1 MIVEDLLKLLEQS
14 QWVEIAGD
22 YSGDS
27 PSYAGTI
34 KGLIGESKYEFFCAQ
49 KVNGL
54 FTESEDEIS
63 FLIIYYDDS
72 ELEGGAQ

>member
-1 MIVEDLLKLLEQS
+1 MIVKDLLKLLGQS

-34 KGLIGESKYEFFCAQ
+34 KGLMGENKYEFFCAQ

-54 FTESEDEIS
+54 FTESEDEIP
-63 FLIIYYDDS
+63 FLIIYYDDF
-72 ELEGGAQ
+72 ELEGGA

>member
-1 MIVEDLLKLLEQS
+1 MIVKDLFKLLGHS

-22 YSGDS
+22 YSGNS

-34 KGLIGESKYEFFCAQ
+34 KDLMGENKYEVFCAQ

-54 FTESEDEIS
+54 FTESEDEIP

-72 ELEGGAQ
+72 ELEGGA

>member
-1 MIVEDLLKLLEQS
+1 MIVEDLFKLLGQS
-14 QWVEIAGD
+14 QWVEIAGN
-22 YSGDS
+22 YSGNS

-34 KGLIGESKYEFFCAQ
+34 KGLIGENRYEFFCAQ

-54 FTESEDEIS
+54 FTESEDEIP

-72 ELEGGAQ
+72 ELEGGA

>member
-1 MIVEDLLKLLEQS
+1 MIVKDLLKLLGQS
-14 QWVEIAGD
+14 QWVEIAGN

-34 KGLIGESKYEFFCAQ
+34 KGLMGENKYEFFCAQ

-54 FTESEDEIS
+54 FTESEDEIL

-72 ELEGGAQ
+72 ELEGGA

>member
-1 MIVEDLLKLLEQS
+1 MIVKDLLKLLGQS

-22 YSGDS
+22 YSGNS

-34 KGLIGESKYEFFCAQ
+34 KDLMGENKYEFFCAQ
-49 KVNGL
+49 KINGL
-54 FTESEDEIS
+54 FTESEDKIS

-72 ELEGGAQ
+72 ELEGGA